1 MVDLLWLV
9 PALPLAGTVIN
20 ALFGRRLGKPLSG
33 LIAVLAVFAAFV
45 VAALAVTSYVAGDT
59 THPHQLHLF
68 PWIAWG
74 EGATETMVAEA
85 GLMLDPLSSVMV
97 LVITGV
103 GSLIHLYS
111 LGYMSHDPGYP
122 RFFTYLN
129 LFTFSMLTLVLAN
142 NFLLMF
148 VGWELVGLC
157 SYLLIGFW
165 FTRPSAASAGKKAF
179 VVNRVGDWGFLIGLF
194 LIWATF
200 GTFQFFGEGA
210 GLGGVLD
217 DPGGILKNGG
227 SALDLS
233 GFFWGADYSGQWV
246 LPVSLAI
253 ALLLL
258 VGATGKSAQIP
269 LYVWLPDAME
279 GPTPVSA
286 LIHAATMVTAGVYMI
301 ARAHSL
307 YELAPEALTVVATIG
322 ALTAIFAA
330 TIALVQNDIKRV
342 LAYSTVSQLGYMFLG
357 LGTGAFATGIFHL
370 MTHAF
375 FKALLF
381 LGAGSVIHG
390 LSDEQDL
397 RKMGGL
403 FRYMRVT
410 TITFLIGWLAIIGT
424 PGFSGFFSKD
434 LILAKTFERAQ
445 EDPFFYVHYLLGI
458 VTVGLTAFYMSRL
471 VFLAFF
477 GRYRG
482 EIAGHAPATAAAA
495 PEHEP
500 VAAAAAHSE
509 QAAHG
514 TAHTAPAHDE
524 AHTPAAGHGAHD
536 TPGGHAGVPHES
548 PASMLIPL
556 VVLAFLSIVGGLWPL
571 SGMPGFITGDHAETQ
586 FEQFL
591 APSVTSHTGGAT
603 HEAALDPS
611 VEWGLTAASVGIA
624 ALGGLVAAAMY
635 LGGRPR
641 PSDLVDLF
649 GAPYRWLS
657 NKWYVDELYQA
668 LIAHPGARL
677 AAFLSAFDLG
687 VIDGAVNGVAK
698 LARGTGGLFRRLQ
711 TGYVRGYAVTFV
723 VGAFAVL
730 AYWAFRP

>member
-1 MVDLLWLV
+1 MTDLLWLV
-9 PALPLAGTVIN
+9 PALPLAGSVVN
-20 ALFGRRLGKPLSG
+20 LFFGRRLGNPLAG
-33 LIAVLAVFAAFV
+33 MLACGAVSASFV
-45 VAALAVTSYVAGDT
+45 IAALAVLQYTAGDT
-59 THPHQLHLF
+59 THPFQQHLF

-74 EGATETMVAEA
+74 TGRTETTVAEA
-85 GLMLDPLSSVMV
+85 GLMLDPLACVMV
-97 LVITGV
+97 LVVTGV

-111 LGYMSHDPGYP
+111 LGYMAHDESYP

-200 GTFQFFGEGA
+200 GTFQFFGENHA
-210 GLGGVLD
+210 PGVLD
-217 DPGGILKNGG
+217 DPGGVLKGG
-227 SALDLS
+227 AGLDLS
-233 GFFWGADYSGQWV
+233 WLFGEGVVF
-246 LPVSLAI
+246 PVTLAI
-253 ALLLL
+253 ALLLF
-258 VGATGKSAQIP
+258 VGATGKSAQVP

-286 LIHAATMVTAGVYMI
+286 LIHAATMVTAGVYMV

-307 YELAPEALTVVATIG
+307 YELAPEALTVVAAIG
-322 ALTAIFAA
+322 AITAIFAA

-357 LGTGAFATGIFHL
+357 LGAGAYASGIFHL

-397 RKMGGL
+397 RNMGGL
-403 FRYMRVT
+403 FKYMRVT
-410 TITFLIGWLAIIGT
+410 AITFLIGWLAIIGI
-424 PGFSGFFSKD
+424 PPFAGFFSKD
-434 LILAKTFERAQ
+434 LILAKTFERGQ
-445 EDPFFYVHYLLGI
+445 EDPVFLVLYLLGLI
-458 VTVGLTAFYMSRL
+458 TVGLTAFYMSRL
-471 VFLAFF
+471 VLLAFF

-482 EIAGHAPATAAAA
+482 AEAHTPAEAAAA

-500 VAAAAAHSE
+500 VAAAAAHDAHADAHGDA
-509 QAAHG
+509 AAH
-514 TAHTAPAHDE
+514 
-524 AHTPAAGHGAHD
+524 AG
-536 TPGGHAGVPHES
+536 PHES
-548 PASMLIPL
+548 PATMLIPL
-556 VVLAFLSIVGGLWPL
+556 VMLAFLSVVGGLIPL
-571 SGMPGFITGDHAETQ
+571 SGLPPFIFGEHGETQ
-586 FEQFL
+586 VEQFL
-591 APSVTSHTGGAT
+591 APSLSAHAAGAVE
-603 HEAALDPS
+603 HVAALDPMI
-611 VEWGLTAASVGIA
+611 EWGLTLASVGVAVLGALFAA
-624 ALGGLVAAAMY
+624 ALY
-635 LGGRPR
+635 LAGRPR
-641 PSDLVDLF
+641 PADLIDTF
-649 GAPYRWLS
+649 RTPYRWLI

-677 AAFLSAFDLG
+677 ASFLSAFDLG
-687 VIDGAVNGVAK
+687 VVDGAVNGVAR
-698 LARGTGGLFRRLQ
+698 LARGTGGLLRGLQ
-711 TGYVRGYAVTFV
+711 SGYVRGYAVTFV

>member
-1 MVDLLWLV
+1 V
-9 PALPLAGTVIN
+9 PLLPLIGSVVN
-20 ALFGRRLGKPLSG
+20 LFFGRRLGKPTSG
-33 LIAVLAVFAAFV
+33 VLACLAVFAAFV
-45 VAALAVTSYVAGDT
+45 VAALAVAGYATGDT
-59 THPHQLHLF
+59 AHPHQVHLF

-74 EGATETMVAEA
+74 EGRTATLVAEA
-85 GLMLDPLSSVMV
+85 ALMLDPLACVMV
-97 LVITGV
+97 LVVTGV

-111 LGYMSHDPGYP
+111 VGYMSHDESYP

-142 NFLLMF
+142 NFLVMF

-179 VVNRVGDWGFLIGLF
+179 IVNRVGDWGFLIGLF
-194 LIWATF
+194 LIWASF
-200 GTFQFFGEGA
+200 GTFQFFGDGGA
-210 GLGGVLD
+210 VGVLD
-217 DPGGILKNGG
+217 DPGGVLRNGG
-227 SALDLS
+227 PALDLS
-233 GFFWGADYSGQWV
+233 GFFWGAEYSGQWV
-246 LPVSLAI
+246 LPVALAI
-253 ALLLL
+253 ALLLFI
-258 VGATGKSAQIP
+258 GATGKSAQVP

-286 LIHAATMVTAGVYMI
+286 LIHAATMVTAGVYMV
-301 ARAHSL
+301 ARTHAL
-307 YELAPEALTVVATIG
+307 YELAPEALIVVATIG
-322 ALTAIFAA
+322 AVTATFAA

-357 LGTGAFATGIFHL
+357 LGAGAFASGIFHL

-403 FRYMRVT
+403 FKYMRVT
-410 TITFLIGWLAIIGT
+410 SITFMVGWLAIIGT
-424 PGFSGFFSKD
+424 PGLSGFFSKD

-445 EDPFFYVHYLLGI
+445 DEPFFYVLYVLGLA
-458 VTVGLTAFYMSRL
+458 TVGLTAFYMSRL
-471 VFLAFF
+471 VFMAFF

-482 EIAGHAPATAAAA
+482 AAEGHET
-495 PEHEP
+495 HE
-500 VAAAAAHSE
+500 
-509 QAAHG
+509 
-514 TAHTAPAHDE
+514 THDS
-524 AHTPAAGHGAHD
+524 H
-536 TPGGHAGVPHES
+536 GGHATTPHES
-548 PASMLIPL
+548 PATMLIPL
-556 VVLAFLSIVGGLWPL
+556 VVLAVLSIVGGVWPL
-571 SGMPGFITGDHAETQ
+571 SGVPPFIFGEHGLTQ

-591 APSVTSHTGGAT
+591 APSVMSH
-603 HEAALDPS
+603 AAVAEHAGVLEPS
-611 VEWGLTAASVGIA
+611 LEWGLTAASVGVA
-624 ALGGLVAAAMY
+624 ALGVLVAAALY
-635 LGGRPR
+635 LAGRPR
-641 PSDLVDLF
+641 PAELAAAF
-649 GAPYRWLS
+649 AAPYRWLS

-687 VIDGAVNGVAK
+687 VVDGTVNGVAR
-698 LARGTGGLFRRLQ
+698 LARGTGGLLRRLQ
-711 TGYVRGYAVTFV
+711 SGYVRGYAVTFV
-723 VGAFAVL
+723 AGAFAVL

>member
-1 MVDLLWLV
+1 MLNLF
-9 PALPLAGTVIN
+9 
-20 ALFGRRLGKPLSG
+20 FGRRMGKSSG
-33 LIAVLAVFAAFV
+33 LLGVAAVGAAFI
-45 VAALAVTSYVAGDT
+45 VAALAVAQYVTGDT
-59 THPHQLHLF
+59 SHPYQLHLF

-74 EGATETMVAEA
+74 TGSAQTLVSEV
-85 GLMLDPLSSVMV
+85 GLMLDPLTCVMV
-97 LVITGV
+97 LVVTGV
-103 GSLIHLYS
+103 GSLIHIYS
-111 LGYMSHDPGYP
+111 VGYMSHDPSYP

-129 LFTFSMLTLVLAN
+129 LFTFSMLVLVLAN

-179 VVNRVGDWGFLIGLF
+179 IVNRVGDWGFLIGLF
-194 LIWATF
+194 LIWTSF
-200 GTFQFFGEGA
+200 GTFQFFGDSGA
-210 GLGGVLD
+210 ATTLTSGVLD
-217 DPGGILKNGG
+217 DPGSVLRKGG
-227 SALDLS
+227 SALDV
-233 GFFWGADYSGQWV
+233 GAWFWGEEYAGQWTISV
-246 LPVSLAI
+246 ALGI
-253 ALLLL
+253 ALLLF
-258 VGATGKSAQIP
+258 VGATGKSAQVP

-286 LIHAATMVTAGVYMI
+286 LIHAATMVTAGVYMV

-307 YELAPEALTVVATIG
+307 YELAPEALTLVATVG

-330 TIALVQNDIKRV
+330 SIALVQNDIKRV

-357 LGTGAFATGIFHL
+357 LGTGAYAAGVFHL
-370 MTHAF
+370 VTHAF

-403 FRYMRVT
+403 FKYMKVT
-410 TITFLIGWLAIIGT
+410 SITFMAGWLAIIGT
-424 PGFSGFFSKD
+424 PGLSGFFSKD

-445 EDPFFYVHYLLGI
+445 ENPFFYVHYALGLI
-458 VTVGLTAFYMSRL
+458 TVCLTAFYMSRL

-482 EIAGHAPATAAAA
+482 EVAGHSPAMAAAA

-500 VAAAAAHSE
+500 VAAVAAHAE
-509 QAAHG
+509 QAEQG
-514 TAHTAPAHDE
+514 TVHTAPAHDVHGARDE
-524 AHTPAAGHGAHD
+524 PGGHGAV
-536 TPGGHAGVPHES
+536 GGHAGVPHES

-556 VVLAFLSIVGGLWPL
+556 VVLAILSVVGGFIPGI
-571 SGMPGFITGDHAETQ
+571 SGIPPFMTGGHGLTQ

-591 APSVTSHTGGAT
+591 EPSLAAHGAGAV
-603 HEAALDPS
+603 HEAAHPLDPM
-611 VEWGLTAASVGIA
+611 VEWALTGASVGAA
-624 ALGGLVAAAMY
+624 ALSALIAAAMY
-635 LGGRPR
+635 LGRRPN
-641 PSDLVDLF
+641 PAHLADLF
-649 GAPYRWLS
+649 LGPYRWLT
-657 NKWYVDELYQA
+657 NKWYIDELYQA

-677 AAFLSAFDLG
+677 ASFLAAFDLG

-698 LARGTGGLFRRLQ
+698 LARGTGGVFRSLQ
-711 TGYVRGYAVTFV
+711 SGYVRSYAVTFV